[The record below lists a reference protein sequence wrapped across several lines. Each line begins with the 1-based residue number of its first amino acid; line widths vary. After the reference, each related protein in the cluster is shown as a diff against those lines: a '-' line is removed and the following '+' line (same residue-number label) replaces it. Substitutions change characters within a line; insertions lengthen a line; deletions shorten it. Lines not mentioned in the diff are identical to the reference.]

1 MADQNNIDE
10 VLQREESLR
19 TLIERQGDEPP
30 TSLGRSLL
38 EGIFKTVN
46 LPFSAGATIALR
58 NIDSPDGIPTQG
70 FDPSKDSLLD
80 SFKTAWDRNYGLND
94 VIDAKVPEIDFLSAF
109 GVSPE
114 RQASDILVKS
124 ALPEANFNAGSVR
137 DRLSQLA
144 ETQAQQE
151 NNKSILERALNP
163 DVSQGTKILSEIFG
177 ILPDKVGTENLP
189 EKTSLRGIEEGTEK
203 GVRVVSSLLGEA
215 WADPWKLLSY
225 GGSAFKGATALQK
238 GDDAGQVI
246 KNAAGKFLTPLG
258 SDTYAA
264 VRNESTMR
272 ELMGLVPD
280 AASKRQIYQTAR
292 TGSGMSQG
300 GALKFKSPKQISE
313 EAFNILEKTNNPLGI
328 ESLTRNNLDSVQ
340 KAILSGD
347 KAADDFIKGARAVAE
362 NKDQVALMRQAAIEA
377 TWDPKMIKAK
387 EIAIA
392 NEIGAGKDFNVKD
405 LFQNETLRFGGYE
418 VPGFMD
424 MKEYLN
430 GKYYNASQS
439 ISQGISKARYATEDI
454 PIIGKITAGLDELR
468 KVPPQMLSANSRR
481 VMTGGGKL
489 LTSDRNLRN
498 LKEFEASKVAL
509 DINSFQKADELFKGF
524 TPEEMDLAY
533 RSFEEGKKRQR
544 LMKIKNPGL
553 PLPDLDEQVF
563 RDLMNSPSSAGKGAA
578 AILKNR
584 SQSLK
589 AMAQKEK
596 ELGILDDEIEGYLN
610 REYNLIPGKKDNRAA
625 LSRIEAEESIGGVGG
640 GPSFT
645 EHRKFPLV
653 GDAIDRGA
661 QPVEDLKYLT
671 AQRMAAHEMAVANR
685 KFMQNMMFQNSLSA
699 DSRDMLA
706 REMKKS
712 LAGNVE
718 NVNAIKARTRA
729 MANELGM
736 QTTEADLVRALGP
749 VPEALTKYQEVN
761 KVLPPGVD
769 HVWQNV
775 NPVWGLPRNLSGE
788 EISIEGYDI
797 LARRAQEYAAEGA
810 GLGEAALVDATGKS
824 GLSGFDDF
832 QRIVEK
838 NQFKFTPEERQL
850 YSELWDNYKDATEK
864 LKFFGRQGEL
874 ITDRSG
880 LNKLPEPLKK
890 RLKGEG
896 ISKETAQFYDG
907 ELPSPLIDAINDSLE
922 SKTYLQKFL
931 STMPEGKQ
939 KDALSAIT
947 KGYATA
953 MDMQRFASTQP
964 WGGYHVG
971 NLIGGTIQATG
982 ANGDFFKN
990 INPVSLVR
998 AKKIL
1003 DGKADLIT
1011 DVGERVSHNQLL
1023 RELKDL
1029 GVESSIKEVNEMTSA
1044 WADLFESTGGYL
1056 GKDVK
1061 NRLADKTRFGSAK
1074 SFGEAIENFS
1084 RGPTYLSLRA
1094 KGYSPDSAKYATTK
1108 ALIDYRNGKTQ
1119 FEKSINSN
1127 LLFFYAFARG
1137 NASNTVVN
1145 MLTNPHAIS
1154 ANATYIRAVSNA
1166 LRQEGK
1172 TPPPDFTGDYSSI
1185 ISAQE
1190 SLPIWIGEDE
1200 GGGQKMVS
1208 RFRTPLEG
1216 GTSLLPLRAPGSY
1229 TPSGLMDAVGENAKN
1244 IMESAASMMDPMA
1257 RGAMTL
1263 STGQHPYFKTSIDN
1277 PGLRQVP
1284 KLEAIQS
1291 MLSGEGPIEDPTRF
1305 SNSKTLQVLRNM
1317 IPAVEQS
1324 IAKTNQFVK
1333 SDSLAQGLGKFFSG
1347 ISTQK
1352 ADLERSAPYHK
1363 LKLVE
1368 DFIRQQYGVDVGNR
1382 NPYDLEKMIEW
1393 SQEGKNPKTQI
1404 REEKQLLEDLRKASP
1419 STYKSL
1425 KKQLDKN
1432 KEIADME
1439 LDPQGYLERRK
1450 RRK

>member
-10 VLQREESLR
+10 VLRREESLR
-19 TLIERQGDEPP
+19 SLIERQGDEPP

-46 LPFSAGATIALR
+46 LPFSAGATVALR
-58 NIDSPDGIPTQG
+58 NIDSPDGIPTHG
-70 FDPSKDSLLD
+70 FDPSKDSIWD

-94 VIDAKVPEIDFLSAF
+94 VIEAKAPEIDFLSAF
-109 GVSPE
+109 GISPE
-114 RQASDILVKS
+114 KQASDIIVKKN
-124 ALPEANFNAGSVR
+124 LPEVNFDAGSVR

-144 ETQAQQE
+144 DSQTQQE
-151 NNKSILERALNP
+151 SNKSILERALNP
-163 DVSQGTKILSEIFG
+163 DVSQGTKLLSDAFG
-177 ILPDKVGTENLP
+177 LLPDKVGTENLP

-225 GGSAFKGATALQK
+225 GGVGFKGATALQK

-280 AASKRQIYQTAR
+280 AGSKKQIYQSAR
-292 TGSGMSQG
+292 TAAGMSDNT
-300 GALKFKSPKQISE
+300 ALKFKSPQKISE
-313 EAFNILEKTNNPLGI
+313 EAFNILERTNNPLGI
-328 ESLTRNNLDSVQ
+328 DTLTNDNLDSVR
-340 KAILSGD
+340 KAIISGD
-347 KAADDFIKGARAVAE
+347 RAADDFIKGARAVAE
-362 NKDQVALMRQAAIEA
+362 NRDQVALMRQAAMEA
-377 TWDPKMIKAK
+377 TWDPKMVVAK
-387 EIAIA
+387 EQAIA
-392 NEIGAGKDFNVKD
+392 EKIGAGQDFDVKD

-454 PIIGKITAGLDELR
+454 PILGKITAGLDELR

-509 DINSFQKADELFKGF
+509 DINSFQKADELYKGF

-563 RDLMNSPSSAGKGAA
+563 RDLMNSPLPAGKGAA

-589 AMAQKEK
+589 AMARKEK
-596 ELGILDDEIEGYLN
+596 ELGILDDEIQGYLN
-610 REYNLIPGKKDNRAA
+610 REYNLIPGKKDTRAA
-625 LSRIEAEESIGGVGG
+625 LSRIEADDIGGTD
-640 GPSFT
+640 FT
-645 EHRKFPLV
+645 GQRQFPLV

-661 QPVEDLKYLT
+661 QPIEDLKYLT

-712 LAGNVE
+712 LAGNVQ
-718 NVNAIKARTRA
+718 NAASIKARTRA

-736 QTTEADLVRALGP
+736 QTTEPDLVRALGP
-749 VPEALTKYQEVN
+749 VPEALTNYQTAN

-769 HVWQNV
+769 HVWQKV

-824 GLSGFDDF
+824 GLSGFEDF

-838 NQFKFTPEERQL
+838 NQLKFTPEERQL
-850 YSELWDNYKDATEK
+850 YSELWDNYKDSTEK

-874 ITDRSG
+874 ITDRAG
-880 LNKLPEPLKK
+880 LTRLPESLKK

-896 ISKETAQFYDG
+896 ISKDTAQFYDG
-907 ELPSPLIDAINDSLE
+907 ELPAPLIDAINDSLE
-922 SKTYLQKFL
+922 TKTYLQKFL

-990 INPVSLVR
+990 INPFSLVR
-998 AKKIL
+998 ARKIL

-1056 GKDVK
+1056 GKDIK
-1061 NRLADKTRFGSAK
+1061 NRLADKTKFGSAK
-1074 SFGEAIENFS
+1074 GFGEAIENFS

-1119 FEKSINSN
+1119 FEKSVNSN

-1166 LRQEGK
+1166 LREEGK

-1185 ISAQE
+1185 ISSQE
-1190 SLPIWIGEDE
+1190 SLPIWIGEDDQ
-1200 GGGQKMVS
+1200 GGQKMIS

-1216 GTSLLPLRAPGSY
+1216 GASLLPLRAPGSY
-1229 TPSGLMDAVGENAKN
+1229 TPSGLMNAVGENAKN
-1244 IMESAASMMDPMA
+1244 VMESAASMMDPMA

-1263 STGQHPYFKTSIDN
+1263 STRQHPFFKTSIDD

-1291 MLSGEGPIEDPTRF
+1291 ILSGEGPIEDPTRF
-1305 SNSKTLQVLRNM
+1305 SNSETLQVLRNM

-1333 SDSLAQGLGKFFSG
+1333 SDNLAQGLGKFFSG
-1347 ISTQK
+1347 INTQK

-1393 SQEGKNPKTQI
+1393 SQEGKNPKKQI

-1425 KKQLDKN
+1425 KKQLDKE
-1432 KEIADME
+1432 KEMADME

-1450 RRK
+1450 RKK